1 MTEAVDTKHPDYLD
15 RADEWRLM
23 RDSDRG
29 ETAIKSGGTLYL
41 PKPNGFTKQPD
52 GGTALYEAY
61 QRRAQFPEIVQPAV
75 MAMVGVIHQAEI
87 KIVIPDSMAGLWE
100 KATAD
105 GLPLEA
111 FHRRI
116 TAELLLMGRYSV
128 LVDAPSSGDM
138 PRLAGYQAE
147 TLINWA
153 EDRTMFVLDESGL
166 VRNGFQW
173 ENRKQYLALTLE
185 DGRYVGRRYDEG
197 GIVIDGKE
205 GEPTTAKGDNLTEIP
220 FVVMGPR
227 DLSLKPE
234 TSPCIGIARAAK
246 SIYQL
251 SADYRWSLFMAGQET
266 LFIINGD
273 RPEVVGSG
281 VIVEIKGGGDGNPPD
296 AKYVGPA
303 GTGIAAHRTAIV
315 DEQQNAASAG
325 ARLFNSGPASA
336 TAARSLLVTSA
347 SSGDSERER
356 VTDLLAA
363 AAIRQGERVLLID
376 ANVER
381 GRQDAGRGLMDILR
395 GESSLDEAI
404 QFEGGKDVALMSGGR
419 RKAPPQK
426 ALGRSFA
433 MRMLADA
440 SRHFD
445 VVIADAGAL
454 TTNVTIAPL
463 VGMAEEIVLVAQ
475 LHETRLADVAK
486 AVEAA
491 RIMGRAVTATILVEP
506 GGRG

>member
-325 ARLFNSGPASA
+325 ARLFNSGQKTAESGDALRIRYTSETASLISVAHASCAGLEKALRYAGLMNGLSDAEISDIVVTPPKTLVERAITPEQMNAIMGLWDKGLISGETAYENLQAGNVASA
-336 TAARSLLVTSA
+336 
-347 SSGDSERER
+347 ERDWAEEQALIDQEHVGR
-356 VTDLLAA
+356 YADELAA
-363 AAIRQGERVLLID
+363 MTPPNTPPAA
-376 ANVER
+376 
-381 GRQDAGRGLMDILR
+381 
-395 GESSLDEAI
+395 
-404 QFEGGKDVALMSGGR
+404 
-419 RKAPPQK
+419 
-426 ALGRSFA
+426 
-433 MRMLADA
+433 
-440 SRHFD
+440 
-445 VVIADAGAL
+445 
-454 TTNVTIAPL
+454 
-463 VGMAEEIVLVAQ
+463 
-475 LHETRLADVAK
+475 
-486 AVEAA
+486 
-491 RIMGRAVTATILVEP
+491 
-506 GGRG
+506 